1 MLSEPAKIR
10 VKFSKT
16 GSLKF
21 ISHLDLNRTVKSA
34 FLRSALPIWYTQGL
48 NPHPKTVF
56 SLPLSV
62 GTASLCEFMDFRI
75 TEEISGEEICA
86 RLNAVFPAGL
96 CALAAYA
103 PTTKFQEIGW
113 ADYEIRI
120 TSAENAVTAE
130 TVSAVTAALSGEVL
144 IQKTTKIGTRE
155 VDIAPLMRV
164 LSLTEENGELVLSLR
179 LCSDEKNFVNPKYVI
194 DHLTK
199 TCSFPDGCD
208 DYTICRTAVW
218 LADGITPFL

>member
-1 MLSEPAKIR
+1 MLSESAKIR

-34 FLRSALPIWYTQGL
+34 FLRSRLPIWYTQGF

-62 GTASLCEFMDFRI
+62 GTASLCEFMDFRV
-75 TEEISGEEICA
+75 TEELSGEAICA
-86 RLNAVFPAGL
+86 RLNEVFPSGL
-96 CALAAYA
+96 VALAAYT

-120 TSAENAVTAE
+120 TRADTPVTPE
-130 TVSAVTAALSGEVL
+130 TVSAVQTALAGSVTVE
-144 IQKTTKIGTRE
+144 KTTKAGTRT
-155 VDIAPLMRV
+155 VDLAPLMRV
-164 LSLTEENGELVLSLR
+164 LSVTEEGGELVLNLR
-179 LCSDEKNFVNPKYVI
+179 LSCDEQNFVNPKYVI
-194 DHLTK
+194 DYLASL
-199 TCSFPDGCD
+199 CGVPAGLD

-218 LADGITPFL
+218 RADGTTPFL